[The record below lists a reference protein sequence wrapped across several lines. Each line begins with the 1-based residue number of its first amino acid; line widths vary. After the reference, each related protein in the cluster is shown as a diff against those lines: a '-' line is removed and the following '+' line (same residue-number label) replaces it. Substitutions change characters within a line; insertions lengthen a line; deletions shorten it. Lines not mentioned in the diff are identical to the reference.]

1 VQDAFLICNAGEGS
15 EVEDLSIIE
24 GDWDVEDDSHGVVV
38 DQPRTPYLAH
48 QLSVFVARL
57 RTTGLPT

>member
-15 EVEDLSIIE
+15 EAKDLSSIE
-24 GDWDVEDDSHGVVV
+24 GDRDVEDDSHGVVV
-38 DQPRTPYLAH
+38 DQCRTPYLAR
-48 QLSVFVARL
+48 QLSVFVTRL